1 MFDKIKKWLTAAAA
15 AAIGFLAVLLHVKQ
29 RKIDTLNSEVEK
41 AKANSNVQ
49 KDSAELLAQQLE
61 KERLL
66 DETKESY
73 NSIVDSFNNRADM

>member
-1 MFDKIKKWLTAAAA
+1 MFDKIKKWLAAAAA

-49 KDSAELLAQQLE
+49 KDSAVLLAQQLE